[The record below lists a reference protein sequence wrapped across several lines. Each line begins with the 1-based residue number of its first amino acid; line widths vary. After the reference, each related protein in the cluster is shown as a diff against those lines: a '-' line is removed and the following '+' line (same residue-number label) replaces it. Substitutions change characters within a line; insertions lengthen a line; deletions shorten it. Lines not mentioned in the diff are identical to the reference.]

1 MMVVG
6 TRIQIYIK
14 LDSQVETEGRLD
26 AIIVSDLLIVIVIQL
41 MINNLKDEP
50 TYTGCYNHFHNFLRL
65 FDVLTN
71 FGFSTS
77 ETIDNYYL

>member
-14 LDSQVETEGRLD
+14 LDSQIETEGRLD
-26 AIIVSDLLIVIVIQL
+26 AIIVSDLLIVIVIQI

-50 TYTGCYNHFHNFLRL
+50 TYTGCYNHFHNILRL

-77 ETIDNYYL
+77 ETIHNYYL